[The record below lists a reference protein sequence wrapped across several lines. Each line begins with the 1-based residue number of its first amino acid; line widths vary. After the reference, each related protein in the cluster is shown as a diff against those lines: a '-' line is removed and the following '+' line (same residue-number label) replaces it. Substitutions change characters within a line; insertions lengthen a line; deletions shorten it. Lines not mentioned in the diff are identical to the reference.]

1 MSNNYIFSPGSFT
14 ILQPNLETKNWTDL
28 NINSNLDM
36 YVQFEILI
44 TTYNPNWRNIFHFTD
59 NGESNRTPAMFVD
72 PDSTSLSYSNS
83 SVGDINYSSYI
94 VTPPIPFNTPTLVTM
109 TAYNNTI
116 NTYFNSVLQNIQT
129 IPGGTLIPS
138 SESTVLYICDSWTIC
153 DGGIQIQNLTFG
165 NLSDSMKCT
174 VDEICVGFE
183 PDNRVYCYGSDE
195 GCVWGG
201 VQCTTDEQCRSSYNI
216 TSPKFNGGGENFC
229 EKPLLS
235 QFYLTNW
242 QTGYDWPSGA
252 CPNIYNLNI
261 TKNPCSYQMSNTE
274 LECYQKNNPDLKEL
288 TPTQLQQNWSTTGC
302 KEQRNNKCPSYQTNS
317 GLYNYIGC
325 YNDMCFNGGG
335 NDGPRAIP
343 NYRGLVNSI
352 DDCQAIADSNNES
365 LFGVQDG
372 AGYGGTPQC
381 FTGNDLTR
389 AKQYGLNVNRNQ
401 CAALGGLCNNQVYQ
415 RVKPFPPPV
424 PPLPILTT
432 SNFANSIETFEN
444 RINNNEYYTFII
456 LFLVIFVIIIF
467 KYLYF

>member
-1 MSNNYIFSPGSFT
+1 MSNNYIFSPGEWT
-14 ILQPNLETKNWTDL
+14 TLEPNIVNIPWTNL
-28 NINSNLDM
+28 NINSCWNM
-36 YVQFEILI
+36 YIQFDILI
-44 TTYNPNWRNIFHFTD
+44 TTYYSNYRNIFNITD
-59 NGESNRTPAMFVD
+59 GFFFSPAAIFISPNSTNLCITCSTLESSSIDLNIVDSIPLNTSTNIALTFYNGSINIYYNSILISTESIQGDLVLNAN
-72 PDSTSLSYSNS
+72 NS
-83 SVGDINYSSYI
+83 ILKITDSSYL
-94 VTPPIPFNTPTLVTM
+94 T
-109 TAYNNTI
+109 
-116 NTYFNSVLQNIQT
+116 
-129 IPGGTLIPS
+129 
-138 SESTVLYICDSWTIC
+138 
-153 DGGIQIQNLTFG
+153 DGGIQIQNLTLG
-165 NLSDSMKCT
+165 NLSDSMKCS
-174 VDEICVGFE
+174 VDKICVGFE
-183 PDNRVYCYGSDE
+183 PDNRVYCYGSNE

-216 TSPKFNGGGENFC
+216 TSPKFNDGGENFC

-288 TPTQLQQNWSTTGC
+288 TPNQLQQNWTTTGC

-335 NDGPRAIP
+335 NDGQRALP

-432 SNFANSIETFEN
+432 SNFANSIEPFEN
-444 RINNNEYYTFII
+444 RKYNKFLILLFII
-456 LFLVIFVIIIF
+456 FIIWMFYIY
-467 KYLYF
+467 KK

>member
-83 SVGDINYSSYI
+83 SVGDIDYSSYI

-138 SESTVLYICDSWTIC
+138 SESTILYICDPWNIC
-153 DGGIQIQNLTFG
+153 DGGIQIKNLTFG
-165 NLSDSMKCT
+165 NLSDSMKCGRYNFCLG
-174 VDEICVGFE
+174 IE
-183 PDNRVYCYGSDE
+183 PDNNVYCYGGGE
-195 GCVWGG
+195 GGCLWGG
-201 VQCTTDEQCRSSYNI
+201 PYCTSDEQCKAEYNI
-216 TSPKFNGGGENFC
+216 TSPKYNSSYSSKEICSIPPQDCNC
-229 EKPLLS
+229 WES
-235 QFYLTNW
+235 
-242 QTGYDWPSGA
+242 DA
-252 CPNIYNLNI
+252 CPNTYNLNI
-261 TKNPCSYQMSNTE
+261 ANNPCSYQMNSAE
-274 LECYQKNNPDLKEL
+274 LQCYQKNNPDLKEL
-288 TPTQLQQNWSTTGC
+288 IPSQLQQNWESSGC

-325 YNDMCFNGGG
+325 YNG
-335 NDGPRAIP
+335 NQVNEIIP
-343 NYRGLVNSI
+343 LPNNRGLVNSI
-352 DDCQAIADSNNES
+352 DDCQAIASNNNES
-365 LFGVQDG
+365 LFGVHNA
-372 AGYGGTPQC
+372 AGNGGRPQC
-381 FTGNDLTR
+381 FTGNDVNR
-389 AKQYGLNVNRNQ
+389 AKKYDLNVNRNQ
-401 CAALGGLCNNQVYQ
+401 CAPLGGNSTYQVYQ
-415 RVKPFPPPV
+415 RTKPFPPPV
-424 PPLPILTT
+424 PALPILTT

-444 RINNNEYYTFII
+444 RKYNKLLILLFII
-456 LFLVIFVIIIF
+456 FIIWIFYIY
-467 KYLYF
+467 KK